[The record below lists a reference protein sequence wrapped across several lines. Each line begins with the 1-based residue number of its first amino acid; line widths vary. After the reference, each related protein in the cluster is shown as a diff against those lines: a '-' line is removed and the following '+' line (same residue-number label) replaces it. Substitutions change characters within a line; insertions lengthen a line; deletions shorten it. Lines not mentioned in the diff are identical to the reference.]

1 VNKACYHTEI
11 DHKLNAPLRVMK
23 FSELNLHESLME
35 GLDAMGFE
43 EATPIQVQSIPS
55 LIAGRDIVGCAQTGT
70 GKTAAFLIP
79 VIEHVIKSK
88 STGVKAVVIAPTR
101 ELAIQIDQQLQGLGY
116 FGGVSS
122 IAIYGGK
129 DGTSWDFEKSS
140 LQGGADVII
149 CTPGRLIAHMGFNY
163 VNFDK
168 LECLILDEADRMLDM
183 GFHDDIMKI
192 VELTPKSRQTMLF
205 SATMPP
211 KIRKLADKLLNNP
224 INVEIA
230 VSKPSENIKQLAYLV
245 NDEHK
250 DRLLEILMEQQGE
263 VNSCIVFCSR
273 KTAVKSVNR
282 TLQKK
287 GWKSRAISSDL
298 DQKEREEVLSGF
310 RNKKFNFLVATDV
323 MSRGIDIDSIE
334 IVVNYEVPKDAEDYV
349 HRIGRTARAGASG
362 LAITLINKFDVDGFG
377 DIEKLIE
384 KVIEKPALPG
394 GLSGPEY
401 NPGERKGKGG
411 AGANHR
417 SGGGGKKHFDNKG
430 GSGGGDRKKRPFN
443 PNWKKRK
450 KPSGGNSGGQGG
462 GGNSSSS

>member
-1 VNKACYHTEI
+1 
-11 DHKLNAPLRVMK
+11 MK
-23 FSELNLHESLME
+23 FSELNLHASLME

-43 EATPIQVQSIPS
+43 EATPIQQQSIPA
-55 LIAGRDIVGCAQTGT
+55 LIEGRDIIGCAQTGT

-79 VIEHVIKSK
+79 VIEHVLKSK
-88 STGVKAVVIAPTR
+88 NTGVKALVIAPTR

-116 FGGVSS
+116 FGGISS

-163 VNFDK
+163 VNFEK

-192 VELTPKSRQTMLF
+192 VELTPKTRQTMLF

-211 KIRKLADKLLNNP
+211 KIRKLAETLLNNP

-230 VSKPSENIKQLAYLV
+230 VSKPSENIKQIAYLV
-245 NDEHK
+245 HDEQK
-250 DRLLEILMEQQGE
+250 DRLLEILMAERDVQ
-263 VNSCIVFCSR
+263 SCIIFCSR
-273 KTAVKSVNR
+273 KSAVKSVNR

-298 DQKEREEVLSGF
+298 EQAEREEVLSGF
-310 RNKKFNFLVATDV
+310 RNKKYNFLVATDV
-323 MSRGIDIDSIE
+323 LSRGIDIDNIE

-362 LAITLINKFDVDGFG
+362 LAITLINSFDVNGFA

-384 KVIEKPALPG
+384 RSIEKPALPEELG
-394 GLSGPEY
+394 PGPEY
-401 NPGERKGKGG
+401 NPGERRGKGG
-411 AGANHR
+411 HGR
-417 SGGGGKKHFDNKG
+417 SGGGNKRFDNKDG
-430 GSGGGDRKKRPFN
+430 GQKKRPFN
-443 PNWKKRK
+443 PKWKKRK
-450 KPSGGNSGGQGG
+450 KSGGGAGNSGGGSA
-462 GGNSSSS
+462 SS

>member
-1 VNKACYHTEI
+1 
-11 DHKLNAPLRVMK
+11 
-23 FSELNLHESLME
+23 ME

-43 EATPIQVQSIPS
+43 EATPIQQQSIPS

-79 VIEHVIKSK
+79 VIEHVLKSK
-88 STGVKAVVIAPTR
+88 NTGVKALVIAPTR

-149 CTPGRLIAHMGFNY
+149 CTPGRLIAHMGFSY

-192 VELTPKSRQTMLF
+192 VELTPKTRQTMLF

-230 VSKPSENIKQLAYLV
+230 ISKPSENIKQLAYLV

-250 DRLLEILMEQQGE
+250 DRLLEILMAERE
-263 VNSCIVFCSR
+263 VNSCIIFCSR
-273 KTAVKSVNR
+273 KAAVKSVNR

-298 DQKEREEVLSGF
+298 GQLEREEVLSGF

-323 MSRGIDIDSIE
+323 MSRGIDIDNIE

-362 LAITLINKFDVDGFG
+362 LAITLINGFDVNGFG
-377 DIEKLIE
+377 DIEKLIG

-401 NPGERKGKGG
+401 NPGEKRSGSGG
-411 AGANHR
+411 R
-417 SGGGGKKHFDNKG
+417 SRQGGGGGKKRFDNKG
-430 GSGGGDRKKRPFN
+430 AGSGSGDGGKKKRPFN
-443 PNWKKRK
+443 PKWKKRNK
-450 KPSGGNSGGQGG
+450 SGGNSGAKPQKPD
-462 GGNSSSS
+462 S